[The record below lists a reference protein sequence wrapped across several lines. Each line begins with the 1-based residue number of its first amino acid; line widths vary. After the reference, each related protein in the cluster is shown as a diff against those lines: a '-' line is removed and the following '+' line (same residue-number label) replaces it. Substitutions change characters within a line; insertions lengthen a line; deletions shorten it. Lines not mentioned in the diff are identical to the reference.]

1 MLNSYLNQFAE
12 LKSFAGLNTYGE
24 ASFNEVKE
32 IKCRI
37 VNKFKQITNE
47 KGNVV
52 ISSGIIQCIEP
63 VKIGDLINDR
73 KVISVSH
80 MTGLDGVIGYKGY
93 LQ

>member
-1 MLNSYLNQFAE
+1 MLNSYLNQLAE
-12 LKSFAGLNTYGE
+12 LKSFAELNIYGE
-24 ASFNEVKE
+24 ASFDEAKE

-47 KGNVV
+47 KGDMV
-52 ISSGIIQCIEP
+52 ISSGIIQCMEP
-63 VKIGDLINDR
+63 IKIGDLINDR
-73 KVISVSH
+73 KVISVSY

>member
-1 MLNSYLNQFAE
+1 MLNSYLNQLAE
-12 LKSFAGLNTYGE
+12 LKSFTELNIYGE
-24 ASFNEVKE
+24 ASFSEVKE

-47 KGNVV
+47 KGDTVV
-52 ISSGIIQCIEP
+52 SSGIIQCIGP
-63 VKIGDLINDR
+63 IKVGDLINDR
-73 KVISVSH
+73 KVISVSY

>member
-1 MLNSYLNQFAE
+1 MLNSYLNQLAE
-12 LKSFAGLNTYGE
+12 LKSFVELNAYGE
-24 ASFNEVKE
+24 ASFNDAKE

-63 VKIGDLINDR
+63 IKIGDLINDR

-80 MTGLDGVIGYKGY
+80 MRGLDGVVGYKGY
-93 LQ
+93 F

>member
-1 MLNSYLNQFAE
+1 MLSSYLNQLAE
-12 LKSFAGLNTYGE
+12 LKSFTGLNTYGE

-63 VKIGDLINDR
+63 VKIGDLINSR